1 MRNFSTN
8 CQTRFLKVRVNGDVF
23 DITLG
28 MKLDRYK
35 THDIE
40 IVVDRMVIEDTLDN
54 EKRLTESINT
64 AMNQGENVL
73 MVLDQ
78 DSNEVRFFSRNLMC
92 PSTGFRIRIQNQ
104 FIFFILQK
112 ALVIIATVWER

>member
-1 MRNFSTN
+1 
-8 CQTRFLKVRVNGDVF
+8 
-23 DITLG
+23 

-40 IVVDRMVIEDTLDN
+40 IVVIEWLLKILRKR
-54 EKRLTESINT
+54 KRLTESIN

-78 DSNEVRFFSRNLMC
+78 DSNEVRF
-92 PSTGFRIRIQNQ
+92 
-104 FIFFILQK
+104 
-112 ALVIIATVWER
+112 